1 MKRAHKFFR
10 FKETSDRSVRED
22 CLRTR
27 SERAVLVGEE
37 GAVLVREDEAWS
49 NRIHPYSLAELE
61 RKLRTKVFCPVN
73 DSCLCNSI
81 SGDAGER
88 TSSRL

>member
-1 MKRAHKFFR
+1 M
-10 FKETSDRSVRED
+10 RED

-49 NRIHPYSLAELE
+49 NRIHPYSLSELE
-61 RKLRTKVFCPVN
+61 RKLCTKVFCPV
-73 DSCLCNSI
+73 DDGCLCNPI
-81 SGDAGER
+81 AGDAGER
-88 TSSRL
+88 TQSGL